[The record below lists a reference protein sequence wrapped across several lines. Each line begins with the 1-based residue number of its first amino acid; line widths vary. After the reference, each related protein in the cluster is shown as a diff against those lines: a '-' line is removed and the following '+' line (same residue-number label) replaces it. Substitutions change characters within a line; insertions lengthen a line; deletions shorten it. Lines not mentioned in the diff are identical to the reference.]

1 MRKMSMI
8 VLAALCLLWP
18 MTGAAQGL
26 PAFLDA
32 VEEGLATGLPAF
44 TAADGTYY
52 APSTTQARAAG
63 PIRQAWRASPT

>member
-1 MRKMSMI
+1 MI

-32 VEEGLATGLPAF
+32 VEEGLATGLS
-44 TAADGTYY
+44 TGAA
-52 APSTTQARAAG
+52 QAAEALDVLG
-63 PIRQAWRASPT
+63 DAVA